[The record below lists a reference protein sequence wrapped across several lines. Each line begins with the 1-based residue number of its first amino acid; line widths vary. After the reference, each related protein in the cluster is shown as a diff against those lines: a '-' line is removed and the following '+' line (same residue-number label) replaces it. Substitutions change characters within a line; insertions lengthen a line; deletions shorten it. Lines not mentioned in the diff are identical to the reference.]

1 MDSETKQN
9 LLRVTRNLIDNKGI
23 EAVSMRE
30 VGRCAGLSRTASY
43 RHFKSKLSLLAEIVV
58 EDFDI
63 LSSIILKLENT
74 STHPKQF
81 LSKVLNSYHEFAME
95 NPEHYQLM
103 FNTRWDTEQFP
114 EIETIAL
121 LVFMKIAGYVDKAL
135 KASDSTGHT
144 SKEATA
150 ILYAFI
156 HGLVELHLVGHKES
170 SKGLDNPGL
179 LIDKFIDSIF

>member
-1 MDSETKQN
+1 MDNETKQT
-9 LLRVTRNLIDNKGI
+9 LLKVTRDLIDSKGI

-43 RHFKSKLSLLAEIVV
+43 RHFNNKLSLLSAIVV

-63 LSSIILKLENT
+63 LSSLILELENT
-74 STHPKQF
+74 PTPPKQF
-81 LSKVLNSYHEFAME
+81 LVKVLNLYHRFAME

-103 FNTRWDTEQFP
+103 FNTRWDIEKFP

-121 LVFMKIAGYVDKAL
+121 LVFLKIAEYVDEAL
-135 KASDSTGHT
+135 KASGSTRHT
-144 SKEATA
+144 AKEATA

-156 HGLVELHLVGHKES
+156 HGLVELHLVGHTEIA
-170 SKGLDNPGL
+170 KGLDNPGL
-179 LIDKFIDSIF
+179 LIDGFVDLIF